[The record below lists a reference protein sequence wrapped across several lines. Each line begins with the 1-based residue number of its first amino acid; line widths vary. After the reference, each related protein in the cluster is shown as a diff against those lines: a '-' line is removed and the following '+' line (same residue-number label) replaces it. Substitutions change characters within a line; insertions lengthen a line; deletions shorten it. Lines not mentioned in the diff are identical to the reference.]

1 MSEVLS
7 AFKEIKSMTE
17 LESSEKIVLIR
28 ADNGKSEFGTSF
40 QSYCK
45 EVGIQFEPSPPYK
58 HSMNGVVERWI
69 GSTETIARSMLYEAG
84 LPHQLWDYAIEHSVW
99 IKNRVPTAALPFDK
113 ILEKTPFEAYYSKLA
128 SLKNLKVFGCK
139 SNILYP
145 PELNPQTWV
154 PRTREGKFIMVG
166 MQSSK
171 IWKLLDVLTLKEAIS
186 ADVKF
191 DEYSFRKIDISRFA
205 QSTNEV
211 KLTSRTQGVS
221 VPIYGKPKGVKQK
234 VKTYTLI
241 SPSESNR
248 TFIQNN
254 KDRSSHLRDE
264 TRIENAGDKS
274 IHLRD
279 EARIENA
286 GDKSIHLRDEAR
298 IENAGDKS
306 IHLRDET
313 RIENAGDKSIHLR
326 DEARIE
332 NAKNKID
339 HLGDESCIN
348 SLNNNANANANAN
361 ANPKTERRSRYGRL
375 IKDKTFSVF
384 SRDIAVAA
392 TAQQIV
398 HINSNESSSI
408 QVPTPP
414 FESITVEK
422 AMEEDK
428 ERWTEAIR
436 SELRSLEKTGTFTI
450 LKGQP
455 PKGRKVI
462 S

>member
-1 MSEVLS
+1 
-7 AFKEIKSMTE
+7 
-17 LESSEKIVLIR
+17 
-28 ADNGKSEFGTSF
+28 
-40 QSYCK
+40 
-45 EVGIQFEPSPPYK
+45 
-58 HSMNGVVERWI
+58 
-69 GSTETIARSMLYEAG
+69 
-84 LPHQLWDYAIEHSVW
+84 
-99 IKNRVPTAALPFDK
+99 
-113 ILEKTPFEAYYSKLA
+113 
-128 SLKNLKVFGCK
+128 
-139 SNILYP
+139 
-145 PELNPQTWV
+145 
-154 PRTREGKFIMVG
+154 
-166 MQSSK
+166 
-171 IWKLLDVLTLKEAIS
+171 
-186 ADVKF
+186 
-191 DEYSFRKIDISRFA
+191 
-205 QSTNEV
+205 
-211 KLTSRTQGVS
+211 GVS

-248 TFIQNN
+248 TFTQNN
-254 KDRSSHLRDE
+254 KDRSS
-264 TRIENAGDKS
+264 
-274 IHLRD
+274 HLRD

-286 GDKSIHLRDEAR
+286 GDKSIHLRDEA
-298 IENAGDKS
+298 
-306 IHLRDET
+306 H
-313 RIENAGDKSIHLR
+313 IENAGDKSIHLR

-348 SLNNNANANANAN
+348 SLNNNANSNAN

-392 TAQQIV
+392 TAHQIV

-436 SELRSLEKTGTFTI
+436 S
-450 LKGQP
+450 
-455 PKGRKVI
+455 
-462 S
+462 